1 VLQLD
6 CDQMRSL
13 GIFLSFQLEKQF
25 NLESTKA
32 VELAGLITGKSDKS
46 IKARRSTFLET
57 G

>member
-1 VLQLD
+1 
-6 CDQMRSL
+6 MRSL